1 MALYLALDTAT
12 DSPSIALGTPEEP
25 GEDLRVPSRRELS
38 GEIDRVVAS
47 LLKSHGT
54 APGRLAGVLVADG
67 PGSFTG
73 LRIGIAFAKGL
84 CRAANLPLLTAP
96 SLMGAA
102 RAVARGTEAVA
113 AEYDALRGEVFRAV
127 YRFGSSVEVLAEPG
141 LVASGSPLAFRS
153 PARASAR
160 DASASALLRLVG
172 VPAGATVISP
182 LASWEPAYGRPA
194 EAEARRRARLAS
206 AHGT

>member
-1 MALYLALDTAT
+1 MRIYLALDTAT
-12 DSPSIALGTPEEP
+12 DSPSIALGSPEEP

-38 GEIDRVVAS
+38 REIDGVVAS
-47 LLKSHGT
+47 LLRRHGT
-54 APGRLAGVLVADG
+54 PPGRLAGVLVADG

-84 CRAANLPLLTAP
+84 CRAANVPLLAAP

-102 RAVARGTEAVA
+102 RAVARGAEAVV
-113 AEYDALRGEVFRAV
+113 AEYDALRGEVFRAA
-127 YRFGSSVEVLAEPG
+127 YRFGNSVEVLAEPV
-141 LVASGSPLAFRS
+141 LVASGSPLAF
-153 PARASAR
+153 PGAVRATAR

-172 VPAGATVISP
+172 VPAGAMVIP
-182 LASWEPAYGRPA
+182 QLADWEPVYGRPA

-206 AHGT
+206 HGA